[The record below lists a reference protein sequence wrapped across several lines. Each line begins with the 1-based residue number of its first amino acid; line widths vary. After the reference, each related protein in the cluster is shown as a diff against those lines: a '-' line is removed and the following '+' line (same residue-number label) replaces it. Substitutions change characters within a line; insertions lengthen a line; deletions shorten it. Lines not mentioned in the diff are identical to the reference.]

1 MRHFI
6 VHTRRAG
13 HLVTRPLNCGVMRAR
28 LPRAIWIA
36 LLWSEAVLCF
46 GPLLSMLVFGVLLL
60 PIWIFSLV
68 ADVTGLLP
76 NVEAAESI
84 WPGVRDIAIVLCGVL
99 GTAGLI
105 TILRALTTGVAEFG
119 RWQMLA
125 MVSAGIIAAT
135 GFFVSQPIDMREQPV
150 AFAMFCVLPLFGT
163 VHLLY
168 MARHVLSGRQSESS
182 AVVRRA

>member
-1 MRHFI
+1 MHM
-6 VHTRRAG
+6 RRAG
-13 HLVTRPLNCGVMRAR
+13 QRIAPPLNCGVMPAR
-28 LPRAIWIA
+28 LQRGVWIA

-60 PIWIFSLV
+60 PIWIFSFV

-76 NVEAAESI
+76 HVQAAESI

-99 GTAGLI
+99 GIAGLI
-105 TILRALTTGVAEFG
+105 IILQALTTGVAQVA

-125 MVSAGIIAAT
+125 MVSAGIIGAT
-135 GFFVSQPIDMREQPV
+135 GFLLSQPIDMRERPV
-150 AFAMFCVLPLFGT
+150 LFAMFCVLPFFGT

-168 MARHVLSGRQSESS
+168 TARHVLSGRQNENS
-182 AVVRRA
+182 AVVPRA